1 MLGDGIN
8 DAPALASAD
17 TGIAMGESAAIA
29 GETADVV
36 LSGENGLEGVVTL
49 RALGNGLLERIKEGN
64 RNIVLVNTS
73 LIILGLL
80 GFVSPAMSA
89 LLHNASTVA
98 FAFRASR
105 PILKEAR

>member
-1 MLGDGIN
+1 
-8 DAPALASAD
+8 
-17 TGIAMGESAAIA
+17 MGESAAIA

-89 LLHNASTVA
+89 LLCFFSVL
-98 FAFRASR
+98 
-105 PILKEAR
+105 PAR